1 MKKVFEIIRFE
12 YLTQVKRKGFWIGV
26 FSIPLL
32 IILSIGI
39 SIFSLVLTIDQKPV
53 AYIDRDGVLEERL
66 IPPEEGPFN
75 DRIEFVAYEDV
86 DQARE
91 DLLNEKIQGYFVIDE
106 NYQLNRKVEYFT
118 PDLSYD
124 KVVSDFRRHL
134 RFNLLRDIP
143 ENTKTRIWD
152 GSSITIRSLQTMD
165 DLNLDQWWNIA
176 LPFVVAVILFIL
188 IQMGGSYIL
197 QAMVT
202 EKETRMMEI
211 LVTAVTPLELLI
223 GKAVGNLAV
232 AITMLLVW
240 GLFGGV
246 LLVLLPAFTLI
257 QLDINWGI
265 QILTLILFLETLFM
279 YAGFMLTAG
288 LLATDAR
295 EAGQLTWGFSLLM
308 SLPFVFITG
317 VLFNPNNA
325 LSVFLSLFPFT
336 SFFVMPVRMSFG
348 SVPTWQ
354 ILLSGLIL
362 CGMMA
367 FSGWLASRA
376 LKSGLLNF
384 SRKLKYRD
392 LFKKGNAS

>member
-1 MKKVFEIIRFE
+1 MKKIVEIIRFE

-32 IILSIGI
+32 LVLSFGISLLSIFI
-39 SIFSLVLTIDQKPV
+39 ATDQSPV
-53 AYIDRDGVLEERL
+53 AYIDKNGVLEERL
-66 IPPEEGPFN
+66 NPPEKGPFN
-75 DRIEFVAYEDV
+75 DRIEFIAYEDV

-91 DLLNEKIQGYFVIDE
+91 DLMNETIQGYFVIDE

-124 KVVSDFRRHL
+124 TVVSDFRRFM
-134 RFNLLRDIP
+134 RFNLLRDVP
-143 ENTKTRIWD
+143 EDTKMRIWD
-152 GSSITIRSLQTMD
+152 GSSITIRSLQTME

-176 LPFVVAVILFIL
+176 LPFAVAIILFIL
-188 IQMGGSYIL
+188 IQMGGNYIL

-211 LVTAVTPLELLI
+211 LVTSVRPMELLI
-223 GKAVGNLAV
+223 GKAIGNLAV

-240 GLFGGV
+240 GLFGGIG
-246 LLVLLPAFTLI
+246 LLLLPAFTLV
-257 QLDINWGI
+257 QVDINWGI

-295 EAGQLTWGFSLLM
+295 EAGQLTWGFGLLM
-308 SLPFVFITG
+308 SLPFIFITT
-317 VLFNPNNA
+317 VIFNPNSS
-325 LSVFLSLFPFT
+325 LSIFLSLFPFT
-336 SFFVMPVRMSFG
+336 SFFVMPVRMAFG

-354 ILLSGLIL
+354 IFLSMVIL
-362 CGMMA
+362 SGMMA

-384 SRKLKYRD
+384 SRKMKYRD
-392 LFKKGNAS
+392 LLKKGNAS